1 LNSSTDHE
9 IFAFYATLFSAT
21 MEQFGGIINDFEKC
35 EDNSNCLQEDCEIF
49 FQAFLNF
56 FS

>member
-1 LNSSTDHE
+1 
-9 IFAFYATLFSAT
+9 
-21 MEQFGGIINDFEKC
+21 MEQFGGIINDSEEC
-35 EDNSNCLQEDCEIF
+35 EDNSNYLKQDRETF